1 MIIMRNKIWTVLRYV
16 IIALVMCY
24 GIYNIIYYARKLTD
38 GYELAYAFG
47 VAVYSL
53 VEIISIICLILF
65 IKKDI
70 YRSRFTHNTF
80 E

>member
-1 MIIMRNKIWTVLRYV
+1 MITMRNKIWTVLRYV
-16 IIALVMCY
+16 IVGIVMAY
-24 GIYNIIYYARKLTD
+24 GIYNIVRYARKLID
-38 GYELAYAFG
+38 GYEVAYVLG
-47 VAVYSL
+47 VSVYSL
-53 VEIISIICLILF
+53 VEIVSIICLILC